1 MIQGLIFDF
10 DGLILNT
17 EASIYQSW
25 QELYR
30 SCGRELSFERFAQTI
45 GTADN
50 EPDLVAELEAL
61 VGKPLDQPRL
71 AAWQR
76 ARESALILEQL
87 PRPGVKD
94 YLAGAKGL
102 GLKVALASSSACSWA
117 TGHLSRLGFIQYFD
131 AILAGDDVVHTKPD
145 PALFLAALRA
155 LELASE
161 EAIVFE
167 DSAHGILAARRA
179 GLFCVAVPTELTRRT
194 DLSLADLQ
202 IESMAEIPLEELL
215 ELVNSRVNE
224 E

>member
-94 YLAGAKGL
+94 YLAGAKEL

-145 PALFLAALRA
+145 PALFLAALSGARA
-155 LELASE
+155 RAGRSDRLRG
-161 EAIVFE
+161 FGPW
-167 DSAHGILAARRA
+167 DSGSQARRVVLRCRA
-179 GLFCVAVPTELTRRT
+179 YRAHPPHRSQPGGP
-194 DLSLADLQ
+194 ADR
-202 IESMAEIPLEELL
+202 IHGRDSPGAAFGIG
-215 ELVNSRVNE
+215 
-224 E
+224 